1 VVRRDEALRAGAVF
15 RFRVAAA
22 FRPAATRFG
31 DFLAVVRLRAGDFL
45 EVVLRAVDLRA
56 VVRFRAVDVRAFR
69 AALVFRLRVAAA
81 FRPAA
86 ARFGDFR
93 EVVRRA
99 VDVRAFRAALVF
111 RLRVAAAFRPAAAR
125 FGDFL
130 AVVRVRVGD
139 FRAVVFRAVVRFLD
153 DALRAGAVF
162 RLRVAAAFR
171 PAAARFGD
179 FRAVVRLAAD
189 LRAVAGFLD
198 VARFAVLFAVRLRAV
213 AFLVAVRAAVLAVR
227 DRVAATRSP
236 SPDIP
241 GAGVGIAVSRRSG
254 AIIPPCS
261 GALGR
266 STVCRS
272 QPGSGG
278 RYGSGIDS
286 SRSDVPIP
294 SWDVSVSVPDA
305 SVRSSV
311 SFHGQ
316 VRSDMGMR
324 PPPSCGSRVPL
335 PRRRRR
341 YASETARS

>member
-15 RFRVAAA
+15 RLRVAAA
-22 FRPAATRFG
+22 FRPAVTRFG
-31 DFLAVVRLRAGDFL
+31 DFLAVVRFRAGDFL

-69 AALVFRLRVAAA
+69 AALAFRLRVAAA

-99 VDVRAFRAALVF
+99 VDVRALRAALVF

-162 RLRVAAAFR
+162 RLRVAAFR

-189 LRAVAGFLD
+189 LRAVAGFRLD
-198 VARFAVLFAVRLRAV
+198 VARFAVLFAARLRAV

-272 QPGSGG
+272 QPGPGG

-294 SWDVSVSVPDA
+294 SLDVSVSVPDA

-341 YASETARS
+341 YASEAARS

>member
-1 VVRRDEALRAGAVF
+1 LRAGA
-15 RFRVAAA
+15 
-22 FRPAATRFG
+22 
-31 DFLAVVRLRAGDFL
+31 
-45 EVVLRAVDLRA
+45 
-56 VVRFRAVDVRAFR
+56 
-69 AALVFRLRVAAA
+69 VFRLRVAAA

-93 EVVRRA
+93 EVVLRA
-99 VDVRAFRAALVF
+99 VVFRGVLRFLDDALRAGAVF

-130 AVVRVRVGD
+130 AVVRVRAGD

-153 DALRAGAVF
+153 EALRAGAVF

-189 LRAVAGFLD
+189 LRAVAGFRLD

-272 QPGSGG
+272 QPGPGG

-294 SWDVSVSVPDA
+294 SWDVSASVPDA

-341 YASETARS
+341 YASEAARS